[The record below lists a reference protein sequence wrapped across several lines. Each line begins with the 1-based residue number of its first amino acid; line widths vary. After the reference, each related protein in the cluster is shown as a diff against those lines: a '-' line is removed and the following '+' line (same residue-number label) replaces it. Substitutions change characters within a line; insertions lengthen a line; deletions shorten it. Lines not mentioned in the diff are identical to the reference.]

1 MIILDALVIGVL
13 FSKLSQPKKRS
24 RTIFISDSAVVGHR
38 EGTLKFMFR
47 IGDARQTPVLRPN
60 VTAYLYTFNPSR
72 QRRTAEGEFLVR
84 EKERER
90 EREREIPPSLRT
102 HPHAPACTLPSPLHH
117 RCALPF
123 FFYPLPS
130 KLPADASFCL
140 SFLAFLSPS
149 SFLLSAQPH
158 LQHEVRDAG

>member
-90 EREREIPPSLRT
+90 EGERERERGRKRET
-102 HPHAPACTLPSPLHH
+102 E
-117 RCALPF
+117 R
-123 FFYPLPS
+123 
-130 KLPADASFCL
+130 
-140 SFLAFLSPS
+140 
-149 SFLLSAQPH
+149 
-158 LQHEVRDAG
+158 ERVRRVKELNYAA